1 MSTTKILSEVV
12 REWSEVY
19 MHRSA
24 RDFKRFMRETGLSFS
39 QVNVLMRLYHSG
51 KSGISE
57 IGVQLGVT
65 NAAASQAIDKLVNL
79 ELIERTEDP
88 ADRRAKLLVLTA
100 KGRDLIAQGIEIRSG
115 WIGGL
120 TNAFTQDQQGMIIS
134 ALTLLTEAARKTE
147 E

>member
-1 MSTTKILSEVV
+1 MSSTKILSEVV

-51 KSGISE
+51 KSGVSE

-88 ADRRAKLLVLTA
+88 ADRRAKLLVLTE
-100 KGRDLIAQGIEIRSG
+100 KGRDLIGQGIEIRSG

-120 TNAFTQDQQGMIIS
+120 TNALSSEQQGMIIS